1 MNPLIDLG
9 FISIHI
15 YSVCILIGILVAFN
29 LIVRESKKHGFKE
42 EDIVN
47 LVFYAIIFGIIG
59 ARLYY
64 CSFNLDYYITSPIKI
79 LKVWEGGL
87 AIHGGIIGGVVS
99 TVIYSKKKNINLV
112 MVLDFMVVGLICAQA
127 IGRWGNFFN
136 GEAHGPITTLSYLE
150 SLYLP
155 KFIIKG
161 MYIDGNYYIPT
172 FLYESIWCFLGF
184 VIMIILRGKRF
195 MKFGYLTGFY
205 LVWYGAFR
213 FFIEGMRTDSLMLG
227 SFRVA
232 QIVSVIMIIIGI
244 CIWVFSYFKLP
255 KYNRTCEGS
264 EDND

>member
-99 TVIYSKKKNINLV
+99 TVIYSKRKNINLV

-136 GEAHGPITTLSYLE
+136 GEAYGRTVSYEFLRN
-150 SLYLP
+150 LHLP
-155 KFIIKG
+155 SFIIKG
-161 MYIDGNYYIPT
+161 MYINGAYREPT
-172 FLYESIWCFLGF
+172 FLYESVFSLIGF
-184 VIMIILRGKRF
+184 FIL
-195 MKFGYLTGFY
+195 FGISRLKNIKVGQLTGLY
-205 LVWYGAFR
+205 LIWYGIERVIIESFR
-213 FFIEGMRTDSLMLG
+213 SDSLMLG
-227 SFRVA
+227 PMKIA
-232 QIVSVIMIIIGI
+232 QIISLIFIVFGIYLMIKNI
-244 CIWVFSYFKLP
+244 KNN
-255 KYNRTCEGS
+255 KYYKEERLILEK
-264 EDND
+264 